1 MIGKLAL
8 KTKKIRE
15 LANLKLKDVFLEF
28 FHKLNTSQIIN
39 HYLVIISP

>member
-15 LANLKLKDVFLEF
+15 LANLKLKDVSLEF
-28 FHKLNTSQIIN
+28 FYKQIRVKS
-39 HYLVIISP
+39 LIIT